1 MLFVLAQ
8 LRFTSFD
15 IIHISHWS
23 VEFQF
28 CTRKSGTSLV
38 QFPFRHI
45 LNPCLYNPP
54 SPENSEFC
62 QSAVV
67 ADMVVEVVEDKVEV
81 VVLLRLVVVLV

>member
-1 MLFVLAQ
+1 M
-8 LRFTSFD
+8 
-15 IIHISHWS
+15 
-23 VEFQF
+23 
-28 CTRKSGTSLV
+28 V